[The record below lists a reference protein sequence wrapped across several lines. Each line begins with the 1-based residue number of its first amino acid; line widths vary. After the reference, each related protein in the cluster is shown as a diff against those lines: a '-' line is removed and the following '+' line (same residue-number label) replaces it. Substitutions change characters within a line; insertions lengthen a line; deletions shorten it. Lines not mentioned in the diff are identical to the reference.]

1 MFGRK
6 NSASA
11 AEVATRAAQAAG
23 RTVAGDRGGKV
34 ANKVTNALGL
44 GRIEICDDP
53 KCIDCN

>member
-11 AEVATRAAQAAG
+11 AEVATRSAQVVG

-34 ANKVTNALGL
+34 ANKVTGALGL
-44 GRIEICDDP
+44 GRVEKCSDP
-53 KCIDCN
+53 KCDCCN